1 MQQEKPTQRFAV
13 HRVAA
18 KDGYQLGVRVY
29 GDVDHAAGVVV
40 MHGAMAVPQRFYRAY
55 AEYLASRKLA
65 VISYDYR
72 GVGDSRPMAL
82 SGFHATA
89 RQWAELDARG
99 VLAFARGL
107 NPPLPLLSVGHS
119 FGGQIAGIIDEA
131 RDVAGSV
138 MVGVQLGY
146 YRDFSPAMQARLLGS
161 FGVLLPLVSGLWG
174 YTPGRLGLSED
185 LPKGVAEEW
194 AKWCLSPG
202 YLRDHISGA
211 SERLAAF
218 DRELLLY
225 TFTDDEYAPKP
236 TVQALTRALSSA
248 NLVHRRFEP
257 FELGADSVGH
267 FGFFKPSRRDLWQES
282 ADFFHSR
289 LSGMPPSLRSHSPHG
304 LGLEPEDIMRDLA
317 YGRA

>member
-1 MQQEKPTQRFAV
+1 MQQEKTTPRFAV

-18 KDGYQLGVRVY
+18 EDGYQLGVRVY
-29 GDVDHAAGVVV
+29 GDLARAQGFVVV
-40 MHGAMAVPQRFYRAY
+40 HGAMAVPQRFYRAY

-82 SGFHATA
+82 AGFHATV

-99 VLAFARGL
+99 ILAFAKNL
-107 NPPLPLLSVGHS
+107 APSLPLLSVGHS
-119 FGGQIAGIIDEA
+119 FGGQLAGIIDEA
-131 RDVAGSV
+131 RDVAGAV
-138 MVGVQLGY
+138 MVGAQLGY
-146 YRDFSPAMQARLLGS
+146 YRNFSPAMQARLLGS

-174 YTPGRLGLSED
+174 YTPGRLGLGED

-202 YLRDHISGA
+202 YLRDHIQGA
-211 SERLAAF
+211 GARLAAF

-248 NLVHRRFEP
+248 NLAHRRFEP
-257 FELGADSVGH
+257 AELGTESVGH
-267 FGFFKPSRRDLWQES
+267 FGFFKPARRDLWQES
-282 ADFFHSR
+282 ADFLHAKISGAPSSLSSR
-289 LSGMPPSLRSHSPHG
+289 SPRR
-304 LGLEPEDIMRDLA
+304 LGLEPEDITQDLD